1 MTIHLKKIWLAGS
14 DTNKLNESLVEPKPH
29 LYVVGTLTSVN
40 QQTTKLAARQT
51 NRLLTPRFAD
61 FHAGTVWIKLRA
73 PTVLFLNGMN
83 CVKRRLPR

>member
-1 MTIHLKKIWLAGS
+1 MTIHFKKISLAGS

-40 QQTTKLAARQT
+40 QQTTKLAARPHLYVVGTLTSVNQQTTKLAARQT

-61 FHAGTVWIKLRA
+61 FHARTV
-73 PTVLFLNGMN
+73 
-83 CVKRRLPR
+83 

>member
-1 MTIHLKKIWLAGS
+1 MTIHFKKISLAGS

-61 FHAGTVWIKLRA
+61 SMLGQYE
-73 PTVLFLNGMN
+73 LN
-83 CVKRRLPR
+83 CARRRFFF